1 VLAEVVGCAGVA
13 VVETRLV
20 LLWVVAEVD
29 RFGVDQ
35 PEVPP
40 DFGEERAAEER
51 LVLAVQELDLV
62 A

>member
-1 VLAEVVGCAGVA
+1 VLVEVVGRAGVA
-13 VVETRLV
+13 VVEARLV

-40 DFGEERAAEER
+40 DFGEELAVEQL
-51 LVLAVQELDLV
+51 LVLVVQEPDLV